1 MKTKDYKQHAW
12 ARWLYSLCLIIVLTA
27 VPRTARSEVIETFD
41 GMGYIKGISVNPVS
55 VGLGTTAYEVT
66 VPMTSSDNK
75 HTWTEFE
82 IQINDKT
89 AATMADLGYGVA
101 TAPNNPTMV
110 QLSSFVNNGYATHP
124 SSWDSARPTSIQG
137 KEAGVGTSTYGR
149 LQFYACGSAVK
160 DNKVT
165 ITIVPERIYTDQ
177 YGKEAVTVRAIGK
190 SKYSY
195 DEYSCLMG
203 ITSTMTYTDEM
214 HEVTVSVDI
223 DDSKLGFART
233 NKSVAYCGSFERN
246 EKYQYAIDLYE
257 AKPQLESSEITAD
270 DLAAP
275 IYTSNVTDFGAT
287 SLNLTFDG
295 LTLDNRKSVTLYPV
309 IRYIYDGVP
318 TTNGIDIEPYYYDFQ
333 QMIMRYVGPLT
344 LPGYAYA
351 TNVNVEYNDVY
362 KKWTKVTWEA
372 TGEGDNYD
380 KDGKWYIYRQEA
392 GVENA
397 DIECLGSTAYDKL
410 EFRDEDKE
418 GHLEYG
424 GKYTYTV
431 CFIPNGWNS
440 DSYKNAEGL
449 YSQKDFTLYR
459 TFEFGST
466 TGEEPGL
473 YTTSE
478 KNKNEIVFHWTHTAI
493 ADAASKSYKMYVDR
507 TLTPESSGSWEE
519 LTSMD
524 IKSASLT
531 SGSYTDKNGLE
542 LYETYYYRLRIN
554 VQDYDYVS
562 TPVAGQLDGGSEITN
577 ITASRGTYTSV
588 VKLQW
593 NVNQVG
599 SNKSYFV
606 LSRRPLGSTNDADYT
621 DIYNT
626 SGTDDLYSYDDATA
640 RSGSYYEYRVRI
652 YALHKGEQKG
662 AMSMSTDG
670 YCVQTGV
677 LSGRVYYGTGTAVEG
692 VKVLLKPNDGDG
704 EILNK
709 FRSIDL
715 TEDGASIAYEP
726 GYEKMSG
733 LLSKDF
739 TMQMYVNPAAASA
752 TGQEQSLIT
761 IPGALY
767 VTLKSTTVDGKQR
780 FEVCYR
786 TSESG
791 ASTGLGIY
799 VKEDEWSSLS
809 LAYNKASQE
818 LKAYVVSYKD
828 GSAEP
833 EFRTSTLTDNVTI
846 AVTEPDASGE
856 NGTQAIKIGDAFG
869 SANQYNGLVDEFRFW
884 TKTLSQ
890 TDVEKNYFHTLSG
903 SESKLAIY
911 WPMDEGMQNQVV
923 TYDLSQTNDA
933 ANECHAV
940 VTNASSSE
948 NIPDEE
954 MLSLCS
960 LTDGEGNYV
969 LRGVPFSG
977 TGTNYVVTP
986 IFGIHEFSPSSASCY
1001 LSAQSTVHSG
1011 IDFTDASSFPVS
1023 GLVLYEGTTIPVE
1036 GAQLLVDGVLAAKDG
1051 KSIATDANGEFT
1063 VDVPIGDHFISL
1075 SLNGHTFVSE
1085 GRYPEDPDGVG
1096 ARHTFESAVS
1106 GLKFYDNTKVVVAGR
1121 VAGGDIENEK
1131 PLGVGAGKA
1140 NLGQAK
1146 INLTFNGSD
1155 RYYINSKEVQ
1165 NGLSISY
1172 DINDQQR
1179 DFATGADSISSK
1191 TYVAGNKNVITIETD
1206 PKTGEWSALLPPL
1219 KYSAQSIVIPTQP
1232 ELDFTNKLGDI
1243 NASNASMIMTD
1254 SIESDQ
1260 PELDGYARFKYCAAY
1275 KVEYRSESHFDVIQN
1290 EDGSFGEKEYEVAT
1304 LSGAI
1309 DTLQLY
1315 NVDED
1320 GKVSYKFGHPVFV
1333 QMHNYVFNIKAYE
1346 QYMNNDG
1353 EKPVADDVPLGNL
1366 KVTAK
1371 NQMATSTA
1379 VVLATGEVAEVEG
1392 DEFELDSLGCATY
1405 QFTAGLP
1412 NLQSPYTRTMAFSYN
1427 IDDTELAWDGN
1438 DSFQSI
1444 VVGMLPKGND
1454 FVTEGPDKPL
1464 MILRDPPGSSSSATY
1479 SKGSTHTK
1487 KSKYTNSVNT
1497 GAGLKTTTKFGVK
1510 LATFVG
1516 LGVGVINEAENK
1528 LELEVGLD
1536 ANYTYNHENETTV
1549 TTTSK
1554 TDISTSDSPDFVGSK
1569 GDVYI
1574 GVSTN
1579 IVLGECQ
1586 DLSIVKNEVSGE
1598 YEFKVA
1604 DILQSSEE
1612 FTTSFNYTQDY
1623 IETKLIP
1630 NLLSQRDNLL
1640 QCVSDVNS
1648 VARPKKGSDPIYVTT
1663 LSPEDS
1669 KFGTSNN
1676 DKDVWG
1682 SAAVSFGGSNLFEAG
1697 RWDGPSYSV
1706 ILPEECEDFNDRVQY
1721 YNSQVRGWQNI
1732 IAQNEKAK
1740 VNAINGGELI
1750 KNFSFDGGASITYE
1764 EGKETGSSI
1773 SDTHGFE
1780 LNLASS
1786 QKFGVDIC
1794 GTGVDFEVSEHVNEA
1809 ANWGDTTED
1818 SDQTAFSFTLADD
1831 SNNDYLSVDV
1841 YRDKTYGF
1849 SPIFYTRAGATSG
1862 PYEDEVVTKYYKPG
1876 TVIQQKTLQ
1885 VEKPELEILDPIV
1898 TGVPAGKDA
1907 TFRIV
1912 MHNNSETKANIYY
1925 GIRVVASSNP
1935 DGAQIFMD
1943 GKNITE
1949 GAQILVMGGESV
1961 TKTLMLR
1968 QTNQDILDYKDI
1980 VLHMYAITQ
1989 PDDVFSDQTVSVS
2002 FQPTCTD
2009 IDLAA
2014 TTSVVNTDSDV
2025 PVTFSMSGYDYNQS
2039 SFSEIRLQYKGE
2051 NDANFKNLQV
2061 FVKDADKAASD
2072 PTLKVFKALTGTEK
2086 LTHMVDLRASDY
2098 TDQAYIFRAQTVGY
2112 RGGSEVTNESKEI
2125 RIVRDMS
2132 RPQLIT
2138 NPTPANGVLTAGG
2151 NITLTFNED
2160 ISQNILTKTGN
2171 FVVTGSMNETEV
2183 AHEVAMDLT
2192 GTGAAKTTATI
2203 DLSDRPFSANLWIN
2217 YTADGTILQHGTT
2230 GNNFTASIREGKLV
2244 IAVGDDEVVSTNT
2257 LPIGKW
2263 LFLAFNY
2270 DNSGEKPVV
2279 SASYAQDADVVSLF
2293 ESREIAQY
2301 EGNGPLAVGG
2311 NGMKAHMQELTLWN
2325 SARSISEALADR
2337 NTTKDPYTS
2346 GLIGYWQLSEGHGTV
2361 ASDRARSRDLTLP
2374 AENAWFINGGEN
2386 YAVKL
2391 DGATVVEAPVST
2403 TAGEDDSYM
2412 VELWFNIPEKGSSN
2426 QTIVSLGKFMD
2437 VNVNTA
2443 GQVVTTVGGT
2453 SATAY
2458 ATNVCDG
2465 QWHHLALNVLKGSNG
2480 SASLFIDGLARKQ
2493 FAASTMPGLGAAAHI
2508 VLGARQKMNGEDAVY
2523 DQHMT
2528 GSIDELRVWNGRRTA
2543 DVVKSTM
2550 YQRVTD
2556 DTEGLEAYYPME
2568 VRTLDSYGQ
2577 IVTTSTAKEMKAG
2590 NKSGLSMT
2598 ANSTLKFDKDAPALA
2613 SAPALENVQFDY
2625 VTNERQITIIL
2636 RDEPYKIE
2644 NCNVTITVK
2653 NVKDLNGNTSQP
2665 ITWTIFVQQN
2675 QMKWVEDEINIETTN
2690 GQSETFT
2697 AEIENAGATSDS
2709 WTLKGIPSW
2718 LTVNA
2723 ESGNL
2728 APQGSQKLRF
2738 TVDPST
2744 SVGTYESTIYLTG
2757 SQNIDAPLNI
2767 TLKVKGDEPDWNPM
2781 PDEETMNIVAQI
2793 NVDGIVCSDPDDM
2806 LAAFRGQECVGVAK
2820 PTYSSRYDAYFLMLN
2835 IYGNSETEDAALT
2848 YKFYDA
2854 STGIIYPS
2862 VTSSNDKVFTYKS
2875 NVLIGSFQD
2884 WVVFNPENKIE
2895 QDLSLDRTGWKWFS
2909 MYVTPTDQ
2917 TIESIFTDATGKI
2930 EVVKSSSETTM
2941 YKDDKWAGSLSELGL
2956 TTMYKLRASE
2966 AYEETSI
2973 GVPADPSKVDITI
2986 EPETWTWI
2994 GYPVS
2999 ATNSVTAAFA
3009 DADPQDGDIV
3019 KSQNAFATYDGGDW
3033 AGSLTSMT
3041 PGEGYKYYSAASSQ
3055 KTFNFQAPADNGRKR
3070 FAARPQANILWL
3082 TSEDN
3087 MSVIADVMLNGEPI
3101 EGSTISVYAGD
3112 ELCGYSAPDSETG
3125 LHFITVGST
3134 DNGSRKL
3141 RFVVETEDDTYVFDA
3156 LFDFRADAVIGSV
3169 KNPFMLNLDMATG
3182 IGSQYAGKAIDRIE
3196 YYDLTGRL
3204 ISAEETSVSVKNV
3217 KEVSGKQVALKRVV
3231 YADGT
3236 SRVFKTIE

>member
-27 VPRTARSEVIETFD
+27 VPHSMMGNALQDMIVITE
-41 GMGYIKGISVNPVS
+41 N
-55 VGLGTTAYEVT
+55 VGLGTPVIKVKIPMAEIYGTDADGMARYDQACVMQDFELYLKTKAGKVVVAKMSELGISPMTFPTSSSAWMMKMLTVPDSWKSKHEAYWGVSSRLETIPTVFGTQQGALHTQAYSKTVDGSLIDYYIEFDIMPERYYIDSDDYLVVGYEGTSKRDSGTTVSESNEAAIYSNIDYSNLGFVRGNQSIAYKGSIAAYE
-66 VPMTSSDNK
+66 NFK
-75 HTWTEFE
+75 HT
-82 IQINDKT
+82 
-89 AATMADLGYGVA
+89 M
-101 TAPNNPTMV
+101 
-110 QLSSFVNNGYATHP
+110 
-124 SSWDSARPTSIQG
+124 
-137 KEAGVGTSTYGR
+137 
-149 LQFYACGSAVK
+149 
-160 DNKVT
+160 
-165 ITIVPERIYTDQ
+165 
-177 YGKEAVTVRAIGK
+177 
-190 SKYSY
+190 
-195 DEYSCLMG
+195 
-203 ITSTMTYTDEM
+203 
-214 HEVTVSVDI
+214 
-223 DDSKLGFART
+223 
-233 NKSVAYCGSFERN
+233 
-246 EKYQYAIDLYE
+246 DLYE
-257 AKPQLESSEITAD
+257 SDPTSSSFNPKTNE
-270 DLAAP
+270 P
-275 IYTSNVTDFGAT
+275 IYTSNITDYGAT
-287 SLNLTFDG
+287 SINFTFDG
-295 LTLDNRKSVTLYPV
+295 LTVDNSKSVTLYPV
-309 IRYIYDGVP
+309 IRHI
-318 TTNGIDIEPYYYDFQ
+318 NKLQSNQIDSDYGNWVAYSQ
-333 QMIMRYVGPLT
+333 QYLHYLDAVT

-351 TNVNVEYNDVY
+351 KNVDVEYADEY
-362 KKWTKVTWEA
+362 KKWMKVTWESG
-372 TGEGDNYD
+372 GEGDNYNR
-380 KDGKWYIYRQEA
+380 DGKWYIYRQEY

-397 DIECLGSTAYDKL
+397 DIECLGNTAYDKL
-410 EFRDEDKE
+410 EFRDEDKN

-424 GKYTYTV
+424 KKYTYTI
-431 CFIPNGWNS
+431 CFIPTGWDS
-440 DSYKNAEGL
+440 DTYKNAEGL
-449 YSQKDFTLYR
+449 YSQKTVTLER
-459 TFEFGST
+459 TFKFGTT
-466 TGEEPGL
+466 TGEEPEM
-473 YTTSE
+473 YTTTI
-478 KNKNEIVFHWTHTAI
+478 KDKNEIVLHWAI
-493 ADAASKSYKMYVDR
+493 SAIGDANTNPYKMYVDR
-507 TLTPESSGSWEE
+507 TTTPDDALSWTELGSIDVNS
-519 LTSMD
+519 TT
-524 IKSASLT
+524 LT
-531 SGSYTDKNGLE
+531 SGTYTDRNGLE
-542 LYETYYYRLRIN
+542 LYEAYYYRLRIN
-554 VQDYDYVS
+554 VQNYDFVSPYVIGS
-562 TPVAGQLDGGSEITN
+562 LEGGSEITRV
-577 ITASRGTYTSV
+577 TASRGTYTSV

-593 NVNQVG
+593 EVKQVG
-599 SNKSYFV
+599 SSKSYFV
-606 LSRRPLGSTNDADYT
+606 LSRRPLGSTDDEDYA
-621 DIYNT
+621 DIYTT
-626 SGTDDLYSYDDATA
+626 SGTDDIYSYDDGTA

-670 YCVQTGV
+670 YCIQTGV
-677 LSGRVYYGTGTAVEG
+677 LSGRIYYGTGTAVEG

-715 TEDGASIAYEP
+715 TEDGSSITYEP

-739 TMQMYVNPAAASA
+739 TMQMYVNPAAASVA
-752 TGQEQSLIT
+752 GEEQSLIT

-791 ASTGLGIY
+791 ASTGLGVY

-846 AVTEPDASGE
+846 AVTEPDESGE

-1001 LSAQSTVHSG
+1001 LSGQSTVHSG

-1036 GAQLLVDGVLAAKDG
+1036 GAQLMVDGALSAKDG
-1051 KSIATDANGEFT
+1051 KAIATDANGEFT

-1140 NLGQAK
+1140 NLGQGK
-1146 INLTFNGSD
+1146 INLAFNGSD
-1155 RYYINSKEVQ
+1155 RYYINSKQVQ

-1179 DFATGADSISSK
+1179 DFATGADSIKSNA
-1191 TYVAGNKNVITIETD
+1191 YVAGGKNVITIETD
-1206 PKTGEWSALLPPL
+1206 PETGEWSALLPPL
-1219 KYSAQSIVIPTQP
+1219 KYSTESITIPSQP
-1232 ELDFTNKLGDI
+1232 ELDFSNNLGVID
-1243 NASNASMIMTD
+1243 ASNAIVVLTD

-1275 KVEYRSESHFDVIQN
+1275 KVEYRSPSHFDVIQN
-1290 EDGSFGEKEYEVAT
+1290 EDGSYGDEEYEVAT
-1304 LSGAI
+1304 LSGKT
-1309 DTLQLY
+1309 DTIKLY
-1315 NVDED
+1315 TVAED
-1320 GKVSYKFGHPVFV
+1320 GKVNYTFGHPIFT
-1333 QMHNYVFNIKAYE
+1333 QSQKYTFKIKAYE
-1346 QYMNNDG
+1346 QYVNNDG
-1353 EKPVADDVPLGNL
+1353 EEPVADNVPLGNL

-1371 NQMATSTA
+1371 NQMASSTA
-1379 VVLATGEVAEVEG
+1379 VVLATGEVHDVED
-1392 DEFELDSLGCATY
+1392 DEFELDSLGCAVY
-1405 QFTAGLP
+1405 QFNAGLP
-1412 NLQSPYTRTMAFSYN
+1412 NLQEPYTRTLAFSYN
-1427 IDDTELAWDGN
+1427 IDGTELAWDGN
-1438 DSFQSI
+1438 STFKS
-1444 VVGMLPKGND
+1444 VVIGMLPKGND
-1454 FVTEGPDKPL
+1454 FITEGPDKPL
-1464 MILRDPPGSSSSATY
+1464 MILRDPPGSASTATFTKGSVVAKSSTY
-1479 SKGSTHTK
+1479 S
-1487 KSKYTNSVNT
+1487 NSIAG
-1497 GAGLKTTTKFGVK
+1497 GAGTTATTKFGAK
-1510 LATFVG
+1510 LAVVTMAGLVG
-1516 LGVGVINEAENK
+1516 QITEAESK
-1528 LELEVGLD
+1528 LELEGGVELT
-1536 ANYTYNHENETTV
+1536 YTHEHSNA
-1549 TTTSK
+1549 TTTTTTIT
-1554 TDISTSDSPDFVGSK
+1554 TDISTSDSPDFVGAK
-1569 GDVYI
+1569 GDIYI
-1574 GVSTN
+1574 GASTN
-1579 IVLGECQ
+1579 IVLGACQ

-1604 DILQSSEE
+1604 DMTMSSEE

-1630 NLLSQRDNLL
+1630 NMLTQRDNLL

-1648 VARPKKGSDPIYVTT
+1648 VARPKKGKDPIYVTT

-1669 KFGTSNN
+1669 KFGTSNS
-1676 DKDVWG
+1676 DKNVWG
-1682 SAAVSFGGSNLFEAG
+1682 SAAVSFGGANLFEAG

-1706 ILPEECEDFNDRVQY
+1706 ILPEECEDFTDKVQY
-1721 YNSQVRGWQNI
+1721 YNSQVLNWQNI
-1732 IAQNEKAK
+1732 IARNEKDK
-1740 VNAINGGELI
+1740 VNAIEKRTLL
-1750 KNFSFDGGASITYE
+1750 KNYSFDGGSTITYSNTID
-1764 EGKETGSSI
+1764 K
-1773 SDTHGFE
+1773 DTTEVNSNAFGM
-1780 LNLASS
+1780 NVASS
-1786 QKFGVDIC
+1786 QKFSTDIC
-1794 GTGVDFEVSEHVNEA
+1794 GQGVDFQVQEKEESSNKWEKGEQHVHTS
-1809 ANWGDTTED
+1809 G
-1818 SDQTAFSFTLADD
+1818 FSFTLADD

-1841 YRDKTYGF
+1841 LEDKTDAF

-1980 VLHMYAITQ
+1980 ILHMYAITQ

-2192 GTGAAKTTATI
+2192 GTSAAKTTATI

-2244 IAVGDDEVVSTNT
+2244 LAVGDDEVVSTNT
-2257 LPIGKW
+2257 LPTGKW

-2337 NTTKDPYTS
+2337 STTKNPYTS
-2346 GLIGYWQLSEGHGTV
+2346 GLIGYWQLSEGHGVV

-2508 VLGARQKMNGEDAVY
+2508 VLGARQQMNGEDPVY

-2550 YQRVTD
+2550 YQRVAD
-2556 DTEGLEAYYPME
+2556 DAEGLEAYYPME
-2568 VRTLDSYGQ
+2568 VRSLDTYGQ

-2598 ANSTLKFDKDAPALA
+2598 ANSTLKFDTDAPALA

-2625 VTNERQITIIL
+2625 VASERQITINL
-2636 RDEPYKIE
+2636 GEEPYKIE
-2644 NCNVTITVK
+2644 NCNVNLTVK
-2653 NVKDLNGNTSQP
+2653 NVKDLNGNSSQP

-2690 GQSETFT
+2690 GQSETFA

-2744 SVGTYESTIYLTG
+2744 SVGTYEATIYLTG

-3070 FAARPQANILWL
+3070 FAARPQANILCL

-3204 ISAEETSVSVKNV
+3204 ISAEETSASAKNV

>member
-1 MKTKDYKQHAW
+1 MNKLFKLLLVAF
-12 ARWLYSLCLIIVLTA
+12 CLA
-27 VPRTARSEVIETFD
+27 VSPKAFADWSNAD
-41 GMGYIKGISVNPVS
+41 SY
-55 VGLGTTAYEVT
+55 GTTVGFWVT
-66 VPMTSSDNK
+66 HVPTLDQPYYTVRYPSLDEDGTDDYLMHCRLYAGSDK
-75 HTWTEFE
+75 
-82 IQINDKT
+82 
-89 AATMADLGYGVA
+89 
-101 TAPNNPTMV
+101 
-110 QLSSFVNNGYATHP
+110 SGYATWLNNK
-124 SSWDSARPTSIQG
+124 SSTFSNPPATAEGTKFYYHYSYYKDYTIYNTQI
-137 KEAGVGTSTYGR
+137 GVGYKTGRESSGDKYSPTVNFYPSDIWSAEKLQYFFFRLTGFWDYDDDWGDGYWLGHSADWDGRDYGDDFSNKVGGDG
-149 LQFYACGSAVK
+149 LVFYAPANYGVVETEELTFKHSADGKIAFSRNNVK
-160 DNKVT
+160 T
-165 ITIVPERIYTDQ
+165 YSIWTAH
-177 YGKEAVTVRAIGK
+177 YGFTFSDTNPGNFLTKG
-190 SKYSY
+190 Y
-195 DEYSCLMG
+195 D
-203 ITSTMTYTDEM
+203 
-214 HEVTVSVDI
+214 
-223 DDSKLGFART
+223 A
-233 NKSVAYCGSFERN
+233 GSFEVKN
-246 EKYQYAIDLYE
+246 GEVSGNISMPSDWDPTQPY
-257 AKPQLESSEITAD
+257 
-270 DLAAP
+270 
-275 IYTSNVTDFGAT
+275 
-287 SLNLTFDG
+287 
-295 LTLDNRKSVTLYPV
+295 TLYYHKYLTRTQSV
-309 IRYIYDGVP
+309 SGNTV
-318 TTNGIDIEPYYYDFQ
+318 NQGIDGTIQELK
-333 QMIMRYVGPLT
+333 M
-344 LPGYAYA
+344 PGFIYP
-351 TNVNVEYNDVY
+351 TNLEYTPEKWNERIVLKWSVANDDD
-362 KKWTKVTWEA
+362 A
-372 TGEGDNYD
+372 HDSA
-380 KDGKWYIYRQEA
+380 GKWYIFRKAEGESGYTKLDALVKGQTNYTDNDVEMDKQYSYCVTFVPDLFGEISEPHNSKLTVETTASVNRSFTFPETKAITTTQGSGGIIITWAAEKDGHEVKLQKYEESSNQWNDIYVGTATSYTDEDVVSLATYKYRVKATHWERDFYSKEIEITYMAMSEISSVTASQGLYTNMVKVNWTVKQLGTSQTRFVVSRRLLTDPNSVYSDIYEVLGTASSYYFEDVSAQAGQYYYYKVTAYAKHPTTGGWTMGNSLEA
-392 GVENA
+392 DGFNIANGIISGRVAYGSGTAVSDVTVRLSKNTDDDDNTPQFFAYQSTDASGVLSWQPRKEFAETYLIGKPFTVQCWARA
-397 DIECLGSTAYDKL
+397 DQGRQNTDELPIISIGNQVSVVLGSA
-410 EFRDEDKE
+410 DEDGFRPVMLVVNGQAQNTGLKA
-418 GHLEYG
+418 HDD
-424 GKYTYTV
+424 KYYNYSLA
-431 CFIPNGWNS
+431 CNGTNYQVMMS
-440 DSYKNAEGL
+440 DADVNIAEDKRI
-449 YSQKDFTLYR
+449 QQF
-459 TFEFGST
+459 ST
-466 TGEEPGL
+466 TGNAVNW
-473 YTTSE
+473 
-478 KNKNEIVFHWTHTAI
+478 NKDSDYATLRIA
-493 ADAASKSYKMYVDR
+493 ADAEGANSFIGNVDDIRVWNRVLSYKEVLR
-507 TLTPESSGSWEE
+507 
-519 LTSMD
+519 
-524 IKSASLT
+524 
-531 SGSYTDKNGLE
+531 
-542 LYETYYYRLRIN
+542 YYNRI
-554 VQDYDYVS
+554 
-562 TPVAGQLDGGSEITN
+562 
-577 ITASRGTYTSV
+577 
-588 VKLQW
+588 
-593 NVNQVG
+593 
-599 SNKSYFV
+599 
-606 LSRRPLGSTNDADYT
+606 
-621 DIYNT
+621 
-626 SGTDDLYSYDDATA
+626 
-640 RSGSYYEYRVRI
+640 
-652 YALHKGEQKG
+652 
-662 AMSMSTDG
+662 
-670 YCVQTGV
+670 
-677 LSGRVYYGTGTAVEG
+677 
-692 VKVLLKPNDGDG
+692 
-704 EILNK
+704 
-709 FRSIDL
+709 
-715 TEDGASIAYEP
+715 
-726 GYEKMSG
+726 
-733 LLSKDF
+733 
-739 TMQMYVNPAAASA
+739 
-752 TGQEQSLIT
+752 
-761 IPGALY
+761 
-767 VTLKSTTVDGKQR
+767 
-780 FEVCYR
+780 
-786 TSESG
+786 
-791 ASTGLGIY
+791 
-799 VKEDEWSSLS
+799 
-809 LAYNKASQE
+809 
-818 LKAYVVSYKD
+818 
-828 GSAEP
+828 
-833 EFRTSTLTDNVTI
+833 
-846 AVTEPDASGE
+846 
-856 NGTQAIKIGDAFG
+856 
-869 SANQYNGLVDEFRFW
+869 
-884 TKTLSQ
+884 
-890 TDVEKNYFHTLSG
+890 LSG
-903 SESKLAIY
+903 SESGLLCY
-911 WPMDEGMQNQVV
+911 WPLDEGVSGIPYA
-923 TYDLSQTNDA
+923 YDYSKTNGIINGNHATLSKD
-933 ANECHAV
+933 AV
-940 VTNASSSE
+940 VTSSVPTQSQ
-948 NIPDEE
+948 
-954 MLSLCS
+954 LSLYGV
-960 LTDGEGNYV
+960 TDEQGNYTI
-969 LRGVPFSG
+969 RGVPFSG
-977 TGTNYVVTP
+977 EGTSYTITP
-986 IFGIHEFSPSSASCY
+986 ILGVHEFSPHYSSRYISNNS
-1001 LSAQSTVHSG
+1001 LTHSAV
-1011 IDFTDASSFPVS
+1011 DFSDVSSFPVS

-1036 GAQLLVDGVLAAKDG
+1036 GAQLMVDGALSAKDG
-1051 KSIATDANGEFT
+1051 KAIATDANGEFT

-1131 PLGVGAGKA
+1131 PLGVGAGNA

-1146 INLTFNGSD
+1146 INLAFNGSD
-1155 RYYINSKEVQ
+1155 RYYINSKQVQ

-1179 DFATGADSISSK
+1179 DFAIGADSIKSNA
-1191 TYVAGNKNVITIETD
+1191 YVAGGKNVITIETD
-1206 PKTGEWSALLPPL
+1206 PETGEWSALLPPL
-1219 KYSAQSIVIPTQP
+1219 KYSTESITIPSQP
-1232 ELDFTNKLGDI
+1232 ELDFSNNLGVID
-1243 NASNASMIMTD
+1243 ASNAIVVLTD

-1275 KVEYRSESHFDVIQN
+1275 KVEYRSPSHFDVIQN
-1290 EDGSFGEKEYEVAT
+1290 EDGSYGDEEYEVAT
-1304 LSGAI
+1304 LSGKT
-1309 DTLQLY
+1309 DTIKLY
-1315 NVDED
+1315 TVAED
-1320 GKVSYKFGHPVFV
+1320 GKVNYTFGHPIFT
-1333 QMHNYVFNIKAYE
+1333 QSQKYTFKIKAYE
-1346 QYMNNDG
+1346 QYVNNDG
-1353 EKPVADDVPLGNL
+1353 EEPVADNVPLGNL

-1371 NQMATSTA
+1371 NQMASSTA
-1379 VVLATGEVAEVEG
+1379 VVLATGEVHDVED
-1392 DEFELDSLGCATY
+1392 DEFELDSLGCAVY
-1405 QFTAGLP
+1405 QFNAGLP
-1412 NLQSPYTRTMAFSYN
+1412 NLQEPYTRTLAFSYN
-1427 IDDTELAWDGN
+1427 IDGTELAWDGN
-1438 DSFQSI
+1438 STFKSV

-1454 FVTEGPDKPL
+1454 FITEGPDKPL
-1464 MILRDPPGSSSSATY
+1464 MILRDPPGSASTATFTKGSVVAKSSTY
-1479 SKGSTHTK
+1479 S
-1487 KSKYTNSVNT
+1487 NSIAG
-1497 GAGLKTTTKFGVK
+1497 GAGTTATTKFGAK
-1510 LATFVG
+1510 LAVVTMAGLVG
-1516 LGVGVINEAENK
+1516 QITEAESK
-1528 LELEVGLD
+1528 LELEGGVELT
-1536 ANYTYNHENETTV
+1536 YTHEHSNA
-1549 TTTSK
+1549 TTTTTTIT
-1554 TDISTSDSPDFVGSK
+1554 TDISTSDSPDFVGAK
-1569 GDVYI
+1569 GDIYI
-1574 GVSTN
+1574 GASTN
-1579 IVLGECQ
+1579 IVLGACQ

-1604 DILQSSEE
+1604 DMTMSSEE

-1630 NLLSQRDNLL
+1630 NMLTQRDNLL

-1648 VARPKKGSDPIYVTT
+1648 VARPKKGKDPIYVTT

-1669 KFGTSNN
+1669 KFGTSNS
-1676 DKDVWG
+1676 DKNVWG
-1682 SAAVSFGGSNLFEAG
+1682 SAAVSFGGANLFEAG

-1706 ILPEECEDFNDRVQY
+1706 ILPEECEDFTDKVQY
-1721 YNSQVRGWQNI
+1721 YNSQVLNWQNI
-1732 IAQNEKAK
+1732 IARNEKDK
-1740 VNAINGGELI
+1740 VNAIEKRTLL
-1750 KNFSFDGGASITYE
+1750 KNYSFDGGSTITYSNTID
-1764 EGKETGSSI
+1764 K
-1773 SDTHGFE
+1773 DTTEVNSNAFGM
-1780 LNLASS
+1780 NVASS
-1786 QKFGVDIC
+1786 QKFSTDIC
-1794 GTGVDFEVSEHVNEA
+1794 GQGVDFQVQEKEESSNKWEKGEQHVHTS
-1809 ANWGDTTED
+1809 G
-1818 SDQTAFSFTLADD
+1818 FSFTLADD

-1841 YRDKTYGF
+1841 LEDKTDAF
-1849 SPIFYTRAGATSG
+1849 SYIFYTRAGATSG

-2132 RPQLIT
+2132 RPQLLT

-2244 IAVGDDEVVSTNT
+2244 LAVGDDEVVSTNT

-2337 NTTKDPYTS
+2337 STTKDPYTS

-2508 VLGARQKMNGEDAVY
+2508 VLGARQQMNGEDPVY

-2550 YQRVTD
+2550 YQRVAD

-2744 SVGTYESTIYLTG
+2744 SVGTYEATIYLTG

-3070 FAARPQANILWL
+3070 FAARPQANILCL

-3112 ELCGYSAPDSETG
+3112 ELCGYSALDSETG

-3204 ISAEETSVSVKNV
+3204 ISAEETSASAKNV